1 LSGMSC
7 HALVVQRRWGPRM
20 HTHVLTQHTVAQQV
34 LRHRILSRHI
44 AARFNARLPR
54 WVDAD
59 DVRAA
64 ADMGLVDAA
73 TRFDAAYGVPFG
85 GYARLRIA
93 GSVRD
98 HLRALDPLSRSA
110 RQQAKDARLQ
120 SEVNGTFV
128 WPVLLWPDAFIDLAE
143 SCEDDAVDAALL
155 ARERVRFVT
164 VAVLALP
171 ASLACVVPCGQ
182 EPPPLRT
189 LAVKYGVS
197 VSTVSRQRR
206 VAFAWLHAAVAF
218 YDGMPA
224 RVNPPSSPRLRS
236 YLRQVT
242 KQAAVAVL
250 P

>member
-1 LSGMSC
+1 
-7 HALVVQRRWGPRM
+7 M
-20 HTHVLTQHTVAQQV
+20 HTHVLTQHAVAQQV
-34 LRHRILSRHI
+34 LRHRSLSRQI
-44 AARFNARLPR
+44 ASGFIARLPR

-73 TRFDAAYGVPFG
+73 CRFDAGYGVPFG
-85 GYARLRIA
+85 AYARLRIA

-110 RQQAKDARLQ
+110 RQRAKDARLQ
-120 SEVNGTFV
+120 SELNGTFV
-128 WPVLLWPDAFIDLAE
+128 WPVWLWPDAIIHLPASHD
-143 SCEDDAVDAALL
+143 DDAVDAALL

-171 ASLACVVPCGQ
+171 ASLARLVTCG
-182 EPPPLRT
+182 EESPPLRT

-218 YDGMPA
+218 YDGVPA

-242 KQAAVAVL
+242 QHAAWAVL